1 MCRPFATMPTNWSYM
16 SMTSPC
22 STSLPCGVNGLVK
35 LGWSFSGPEVIASVL
50 TPIDFS
56 SPDTSPV
63 SSSTPIEP
71 VSVPSRAKIRAA
83 GTATM

>member
-1 MCRPFATMPTNWSYM
+1 MCRPSATMPTNWSYM

-22 STSLPCGVNGLVK
+22 STSRPSGVSGRVK
-35 LGWSFSGPEVIASVL
+35 LGWSFSGPEVIASAV
-50 TPIDFS
+50 TPIFDS
-56 SPDTSPV
+56 RPDTSPV

-71 VSVPSRAKIRAA
+71 VSVEARAKIRAA

>member
-35 LGWSFSGPEVIASVL
+35 LGWSFNGPEVIASVL
-50 TPIDFS
+50 
-56 SPDTSPV
+56 DTDRLQQPGHLAGLSR
-63 SSSTPIEP
+63 TPIEP